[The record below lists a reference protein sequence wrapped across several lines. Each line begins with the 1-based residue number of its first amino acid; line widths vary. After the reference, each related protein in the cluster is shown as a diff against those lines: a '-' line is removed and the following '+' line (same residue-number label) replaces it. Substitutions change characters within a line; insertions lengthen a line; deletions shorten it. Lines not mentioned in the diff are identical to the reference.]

1 MLLLIGSFLLLL
13 VIGAPVAVAMA
24 VASLLY
30 LGIYDVAP
38 DIIAAQRMIAGVE
51 SFPLIAVPF
60 FILAGN
66 LMNIAGVT
74 GRIYHFALSLVG
86 WMKGGL
92 AQVNIIGSVIFS
104 GMSGTAL
111 ADAAGI
117 GTIEIKAMKDHGY
130 PVEAAVGVTAA
141 SATLGPIFPPSLPF
155 VIYGMMANASIGALF
170 MAGIIPGI
178 VMTSLMMLTVWIFAR
193 RYGWGSDTPFDFRE
207 LAGAFLEVII
217 VLCFPLSVW
226 LLIQAGLSV
235 NIAVF
240 LALGV
245 LIALDWYFDWH
256 AVMALMAPVL
266 LIGGMTMGWFTPT
279 EAAVAAVLWSLFL
292 GLVRYRT
299 MTFRTLAKASFDTI
313 ETTAA
318 VLFIVTAASIFAWLL
333 TVSQAAQLFSDFMFG
348 LTDNWWTFLI
358 VVNILLLVVG
368 AFLDTIAAISILVPI
383 LMPVAARYGI
393 DPVHLGII
401 LTLNLMIGLLTPPV
415 GMVLFVLSRIAKMS
429 VERTALAI
437 LPWMIPLFVA
447 LLLITFIPAIT
458 LWLPTQLGLIRS
470 TSPPCAAASPAFTP
484 PMTCGSR
491 KTRFPPPVPARSCCA
506 WPRAGSAGRTC
517 ITTTMAASAPSGCA
531 SRSSRGT
538 RPRAGSRRWVRAWT
552 APPPARWSRS
562 APRSPAGTATTAAR
576 ASRSIACPCASWAAP
591 CACRMNRGCSATCWW
606 SPPRRSTP
614 FPTRP
619 HRPRPPAPSRWPS
632 AFMPWRRRATWRA
645 SAS

>member
-13 VIGAPVAVAMA
+13 IIGTPVAVSMA
-24 VASLLY
+24 VSSLLY
-30 LGIYDVAP
+30 LILYDVAP

-74 GRIYHFALSLVG
+74 SRIYRFALALVG

-92 AQVNIIGSVIFS
+92 AQVNIIGSVVFS

-130 PVEAAVGVTAA
+130 PVDAAVGVTAA

-170 MAGIIPGI
+170 MAGIIPGV
-178 VMTSLMMLTVWIFAR
+178 VMTVLMMVTVYIFAKR
-193 RYGWGSDTPFDFRE
+193 KGWGSDTPFELKQLLSASLEIVIVFSFPVAVYLMI
-207 LAGAFLEVII
+207 LAGMSLNVA
-217 VLCFPLSVW
+217 VLV
-226 LLIQAGLSV
+226 GL
-235 NIAVF
+235 AV
-240 LALGV
+240 LV
-245 LIALDWYFDWH
+245 ALDWYYDFS
-256 AVMALMAPVL
+256 AVMALMTPVL

-299 MTFRTLAKASFDTI
+299 MTFKTLAKASFDTI
-313 ETTAA
+313 ETTSS

-348 LTDNWWTFLI
+348 MTDNWWTFLI
-358 VVNILLLVVG
+358 IVNILLLIVG

-393 DPVHLGII
+393 DPVHLGLIV
-401 LTLNLMIGLLTPPV
+401 TLNLMIGLLTPPV
-415 GMVLFVLSRIAKMS
+415 GMVLFVLSRISKMS
-429 VERTALAI
+429 VERTTLAI

-447 LLLITFIPAIT
+447 LALITFIPPIT
-458 LWLPTQLGLIRS
+458 LWLPTQLGLIR
-470 TSPPCAAASPAFTP
+470 
-484 PMTCGSR
+484 
-491 KTRFPPPVPARSCCA
+491 
-506 WPRAGSAGRTC
+506 
-517 ITTTMAASAPSGCA
+517 
-531 SRSSRGT
+531 
-538 RPRAGSRRWVRAWT
+538 
-552 APPPARWSRS
+552 
-562 APRSPAGTATTAAR
+562 
-576 ASRSIACPCASWAAP
+576 
-591 CACRMNRGCSATCWW
+591 
-606 SPPRRSTP
+606 
-614 FPTRP
+614 
-619 HRPRPPAPSRWPS
+619 
-632 AFMPWRRRATWRA
+632 
-645 SAS
+645 